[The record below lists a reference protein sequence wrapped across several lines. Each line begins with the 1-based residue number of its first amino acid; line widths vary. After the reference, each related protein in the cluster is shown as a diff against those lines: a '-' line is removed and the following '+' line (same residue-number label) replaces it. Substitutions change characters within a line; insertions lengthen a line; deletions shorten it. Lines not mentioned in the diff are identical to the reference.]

1 MVFEY
6 SDCRIDKRQGEKT
19 SAMKILPEMLLPL
32 ISKEILVFEHFNM
45 STINR

>member
-6 SDCRIDKRQGEKT
+6 SDGRIDRRQDEKT

-32 ISKEILVFEHFNM
+32 ISKEILEF
-45 STINR
+45 

>member
-6 SDCRIDKRQGEKT
+6 SDCRIDKRQDEKM

-32 ISKEILVFEHFNM
+32 IPKEILD
-45 STINR
+45 S